1 MASPRVAHFVA
12 ISDLSQAP
20 ESQEGILVTVEG
32 RGGDTKRNRAQALDR
47 ITQMWESGVIAEHLF
62 PDGISQAN
70 VQFVPPLED
79 FNSMADNPEGTSPEL
94 APPKLAPIVQGAQ
107 EIVELTKLQI
117 EAQDAAHEAGPYV
130 PIIQAVIERSRP
142 LTDEEKALAKEK
154 KYGKLIERFGAAI
167 AKQEEYQA
175 QCTGNG
181 KLILNAIAWHQEQ
194 TQPTL
199 PQPDDSEE

>member
-20 ESQEGILVTVEG
+20 ESQEGLLVTVEG
-32 RGGDTKRNRAQALDR
+32 RGGDTKRNRTQALDR
-47 ITQMWESGVIAEHLF
+47 ITQMWENGNIAEHLF

-70 VQFVPPLED
+70 LQFVPPLED
-79 FNSMADNPEGTSPEL
+79 FNSMSDAPETASPE
-94 APPKLAPIVQGAQ
+94 LAPIVQGAR
-107 EIVELTKLQI
+107 EIIELTKLQI
-117 EAQDAAHEAGPYV
+117 EAQEAAQEASPYV

-142 LTDEEKALAKEK
+142 LTDDEKTLAKEK
-154 KYGKLIERFGAAI
+154 KYGKIIERFGAAI

-175 QCTGNG
+175 QCTGNS
-181 KLILNAIAWHQEQ
+181 KLVLNAIAWHQEQ
-194 TQPTL
+194 TQLTL